1 MLFNELADQLGQ
13 VGITLVRVPAD
24 QLADLALVDR
34 IARYAEPRWFLN
46 QFNCALRHGLC
57 SSEADAAVEDS
68 LTLPDAQARAE
79 AYSRAEDNLTAANV
93 YIPIGAPLRWSMVRG
108 NVDGFAANAWAWHP
122 LPDMAT
128 IPR

>member
-1 MLFNELADQLGQ
+1 MPGQ
-13 VGITLVRVPAD
+13 P
-24 QLADLALVDR
+24 ADLALLDR

-46 QFNCALRHGLC
+46 QFNCSLRRGLC
-57 SSEADAAVEDS
+57 NSAADAAVQAA
-68 LTLPDAQARAE
+68 LATPDPQARADDLAHAE
-79 AYSRAEDNLTAANV
+79 ALLAAANV

>member
-1 MLFNELADQLGQ
+1 MRAKRLHL
-13 VGITLVRVPAD
+13 
-24 QLADLALVDR
+24 LVDR

-46 QFNCALRHGLC
+46 QFNCSLRRGLC
-57 SSEADAAVEDS
+57 NSAADAAVQAAIQ
-68 LTLPDAQARAE
+68 LPDAKLRGDGLARAQ
-79 AYSRAEDNLTAANV
+79 ALLTAANV